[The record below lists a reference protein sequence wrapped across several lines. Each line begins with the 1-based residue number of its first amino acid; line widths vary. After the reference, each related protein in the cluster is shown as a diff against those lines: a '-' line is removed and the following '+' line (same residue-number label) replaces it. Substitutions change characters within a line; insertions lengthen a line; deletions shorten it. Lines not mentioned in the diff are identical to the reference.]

1 MWYVQMMRRASPPA
15 DRASAAG
22 FHTTPLWV
30 IHAEA
35 LYRPVPPVGCD
46 DDGYPFEDEG
56 VSESSAH
63 DEQRGYAAAVLRQRY
78 LDDPTVFVG
87 SGQVVHIERGNR
99 AAMVEPDVFVAFDA
113 VKHPRLSY
121 KIWEEPGPPDFVLE
135 LVSFS
140 NWRTDVFRKPDLYAD
155 LGVREYWL
163 ADPNGGRGDGGPVL
177 VGYSF
182 RPGGVREVQDATLAG
197 YSEVLELE
205 LLVDD
210 GYFRFRDPTTGKILP
225 DYHEMTAMRDD
236 AEARAQAAEAR
247 VAELERRLDDLG
259 DGGSPP

>member
-1 MWYVQMMRRASPPA
+1 MMRRASPRANPA
-15 DRASAAG
+15 AAAG
-22 FHTTPLWV
+22 SRTMPLSV

-35 LYRPVPPVGCD
+35 LYRPVPPVACD
-46 DDGYPFEDEG
+46 DHGYPFEDEG

-78 LDDPTVFVG
+78 LDDPTVSVG

-140 NWRTDVFRKPDLYAD
+140 NWRRDVFRKPDLYAD

-163 ADPNGGRGDGGPVL
+163 ADPNGGRGDGGPLL
-177 VGYSF
+177 VGHSF

-205 LLVDD
+205 LVVDD
-210 GYFRFRDPTTGKILP
+210 GYFRFRDPTTGQILP
-225 DYHEMTAMRDD
+225 AYHEMTPMRDD

-247 VAELERRLDDLG
+247 AAELERRLDDLG
-259 DGGSPP
+259 DGGLPP